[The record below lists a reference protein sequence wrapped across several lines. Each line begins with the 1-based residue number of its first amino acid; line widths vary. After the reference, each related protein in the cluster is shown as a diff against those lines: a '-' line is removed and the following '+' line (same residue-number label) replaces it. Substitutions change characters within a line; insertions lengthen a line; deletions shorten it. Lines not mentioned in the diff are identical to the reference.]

1 MASKRTKSIEEL
13 ETYLFYGGFG
23 RVVQEYRFHPVRRW
37 RADYYLPDQEPPV
50 IVEYDGLMNNRAY
63 GSNVGHA
70 SISGILRD
78 SEKLNAATAM
88 GIRCFRANAK
98 SIQDGSFFTLM
109 DEVLEKIIP
118 ERRETVGE

>member
-1 MASKRTKSIEEL
+1 MTKTKSKTALEE
-13 ETYLFYGGFG
+13 YLYYGGFG
-23 RVVQEYRFHPVRRW
+23 RVWPEHRFHPVRKW
-37 RADYYLPDQEPPV
+37 RADWFLPDQEPPV
-50 IVEYDGLMNNRAY
+50 LVEYDGLMNNPRH

-78 SEKLNAATAM
+78 SEKLNSATAM

-109 DEVLEKIIP
+109 DEVLEPVIP
-118 ERRETVGE
+118 EREESA